1 MNRLPHALRHLASAV
16 LGAGVLAVSCVLPA
30 QAANNGSWSVEPT
43 SPPGAIARQYLVYN
57 VPAGQLVKDSVTVT
71 NLLDVSQSFKIYGAD
86 GYTTE
91 HDGGLGLK
99 KLDEPQD
106 AVGSWITTSRTD
118 LTLKPHQAVKIP
130 FAIKVPAGATPGD
143 YAGAVVALNTEI
155 QPGGG
160 GTGPNI
166 GIQRAVATRVYLRV
180 QGPATAG
187 VAVERVW
194 IERDRL
200 DRDHPLRGG
209 QHWQRPPGAHQLDP
223 PHRRLR
229 SRAATLEPLDL
240 GTLLPGA
247 RSEYQQ
253 VTDALP
259 VVDHVTAT
267 VAVSAPEAT
276 ASASTTLLL
285 LPWWVVAGQPWS
297 CCSCWWVW
305 SSAQPTSPTAARAA
319 GTGVRRPRDR
329 DGMIPHPAPRRPVG
343 WRHLL
348 MLAGVAAA
356 CRPARGAGRQRF
368 RGRGGC
374 GRSSS
379 RRRQAGCTTIK
390 DHRRGLAR
398 QRPAPDDDLRQ
409 PRPRWLAEL

>member
-194 IERDRL
+194 IERDGSTATIHYVVANTGNVRL
-200 DRDHPLRGG
+200 EPTALT
-209 QHWQRPPGAHQLDP
+209 
-223 PHRRLR
+223 RLTGVFGHEV
-229 SRAATLEPLDL
+229 ATLEPLDL
-240 GTLLPGA
+240 GTLLPGG

-285 LPWWVVAGQPWS
+285 LPWWVVAAVVVGLLLLVGLV
-297 CCSCWWVW
+297 VW
-305 SSAQPTSPTAARAA
+305 R
-319 GTGVRRPRDR
+319 
-329 DGMIPHPAPRRPVG
+329 
-343 WRHLL
+343 
-348 MLAGVAAA
+348 
-356 CRPARGAGRQRF
+356 
-368 RGRGGC
+368 
-374 GRSSS
+374 S
-379 RRRQAGCTTIK
+379 RRR
-390 DHRRGLAR
+390 RPPRAR
-398 QRPAPDDDLRQ
+398 QAPVADDR
-409 PRPRWLAEL
+409 ATVTA